1 MEYEK
6 IEHVAGLVVWYHPEQ
21 SEAEAVRLYAEE
33 VEQVIIVDNSETDHT
48 ALADTLPNTTYIAC
62 MKNLGIATALNIGC
76 RKAIESGAK
85 WVLTMD
91 QDSLWNQQSVSQ
103 YIAEA
108 EAYPEM
114 GKVGI
119 FSPYHDCD
127 GTPEKHRHT
136 GRFERRMVQMCSGN
150 LLRLSAWEAAGGF
163 RDDFFIDLVDDEIC
177 CHLWQMGYQ
186 VVRLNRINLTHHL
199 GEGVHRLPITKHPY
213 TPHPVWR
220 YYYIGR
226 NLQRMIQLYPEH
238 SQYYRK
244 HAYKE
249 LKRLCL
255 YDWHNKWQKLSRYL
269 HGWHDGMQPYPT
281 NEPVC
286 K

>member
-1 MEYEK
+1 MAFAK
-6 IEHVAGLVVWYHPEQ
+6 INHIAALVVWYHPAAREV
-21 SEAEAVRLYAEE
+21 EAVRLYANY
-33 VEQVIIVDNSETDHT
+33 VEQLIIVDNSDTDNSALT
-48 ALADTLPNTTYIAC
+48 ATLPHVTYIPC
-62 MKNLGIATALNIGC
+62 LENLGIAAALNRGC
-76 RKAIESGAK
+76 EAAMSLGAE

-91 QDSLWNQQSVSQ
+91 QDSLWNQQTVSQ

-108 EAYPEM
+108 ESYSD
-114 GKVGI
+114 GDRVGI

-127 GTPEKHRHT
+127 GVPDRHRRN
-136 GRFERRMVQMCSGN
+136 GRFEKRMVQMCSGN
-150 LLRLSAWEAAGGF
+150 LLRLSAWQQTGGF
-163 RDDFFIDLVDDEIC
+163 MEDFFIDLVDDEIC
-177 CHLWQMGYQ
+177 CHLWRLGYQ
-186 VVRLNRINLTHHL
+186 VVRLNRINLTHQL
-199 GEGVHRLPITKHPY
+199 GEGVRYLPVTNHPY

-238 SQYYRK
+238 RAYYRK

-255 YDWHNKWQKLSRYL
+255 YDWSHKYSKLSRYL
-269 HGWHDGMQPYPT
+269 RGWRDGLKPYGL
-281 NEPVC
+281 C

>member
-1 MEYEK
+1 MAFAK
-6 IEHVAGLVVWYHPEQ
+6 INHIAALVVWCHPTLREV
-21 SEAEAVRLYAEE
+21 EAVRLYADD
-33 VEQVIIVDNSETDHT
+33 VEQLIIVDNSETDNSV
-48 ALADTLPNTTYIAC
+48 LAASLPRVTYIPC
-62 MKNLGIATALNIGC
+62 MANLGIATALNRGC
-76 RKAIESGAK
+76 EQALRSGAE

-91 QDSLWNQQSVSQ
+91 QDSLWNQQTVAE

-108 EAYPEM
+108 EACPE
-114 GKVGI
+114 GDRAGI

-127 GTPEKHRHT
+127 GTPEKHRRN
-136 GRFERRMVQMCSGN
+136 GRFEKRMVQMCSGN
-150 LLRLSAWEAAGGF
+150 LLRLSAWQQAGGF

-177 CHLWQMGYQ
+177 CHLWRMGFQ
-186 VVRLNRINLTHHL
+186 VVRLNRICLTHHL
-199 GEGVHRLPITKHPY
+199 GNGVRLLPLTKHPY
-213 TPHPVWR
+213 TPHPAWR

-238 SQYYRK
+238 RAYYRK

-255 YDWHNKWQKLSRYL
+255 YDWSDKCSKLGRYL
-269 HGWHDGMQPYPT
+269 SGWHEGRKPYPA
-281 NEPVC
+281 NVC